1 MRRFV
6 LVTMEPWRESVEA
19 PQWRWLAGSYGD
31 LIPRSVWE
39 LDVMKNRRWMVSVDS
54 VRGSSEAEVQD

>member
-1 MRRFV
+1 
-6 LVTMEPWRESVEA
+6 MEPWRESVEA